1 MRRLTLRQLM
11 VFEAVARHLSF
22 SKAAVELHLTQPAV
36 SMQVRQL
43 EKFVGLPLTEQIG
56 KKIFLT
62 DAGRVV
68 SHASKNISAQL
79 GDLGAALSRLK
90 GVDGGQFN
98 LAVTSTVNAVATGIL
113 AKFRDRYPQVSIHL
127 DVSNR
132 AEVLDLLTANR
143 IDLAIMGQVPKELGL
158 AATRFMDNP
167 LVVIAQPDH
176 PLAGRKKITLE
187 EIASEP
193 FLVREEGS
201 GTRGAMER
209 FFAAKGMEIRTS
221 MKMSSNEAIKL
232 AVQAGLG
239 LGIISLQTL
248 EMELSLNRL
257 VVLPVEGFPIM
268 RYWYLVHRAD
278 KRLSP
283 VAQAFKDYLLTD
295 EREELPL
302 LSQA

>member
-132 AEVLDLLTANR
+132 AEVLGLLVANQ
-143 IDLAIMGQVPKELGL
+143 IDLAVMGQVPKELGL
-158 AATRFMDNP
+158 TATRFMDNP
-167 LVVIAQPDH
+167 LVVIAPPDH
-176 PLAGRKKITLE
+176 PLAGQEKIVIE
-187 EIASEP
+187 DIASES

-209 FFAAKGMEIRTS
+209 FFAAKDIEIRTS
-221 MKMSSNEAIKL
+221 MEMSSNEAIKL

-248 EMELSLNRL
+248 EMELSLKRL
-257 VVLPVEGFPIM
+257 VVLPVEGFPIL
-268 RYWYLVHRAD
+268 RHWYLVHRTD

-283 VAQAFKDYLLTD
+283 VAQAFKDYLLMD
-295 EREELPL
+295 ASEELTV
-302 LSQA
+302 SDRG